1 MPTKPSVLGLQGATL
16 RVEQQRTAALVHNAA
31 VSQLIACSL
40 GPWQPTPVDLP
51 PPPPPPPAP
60 PPAAAWAPAYPPV
73 DPALLRAGTV
83 RVKLLGA
90 AGLKATDLNG
100 KSDPY
105 AVLSLGGKQHK
116 STVVSKTLSP
126 RWDETFSFEG
136 TLGDLTSEPLQ
147 LELFDKDRITR
158 DDSLGTASV
167 SLRDLLTVREKALD
181 VQLSGKGSVSLVITW
196 TAHGDA
202 PPPVDPAL
210 LRTGTVRVKLL
221 SAVGLK
227 AADLNGKSD
236 PYAVLS
242 LGGKQHKSTVVSK
255 TLSPRWDETFSF
267 EGTLGDLTSESLQLE
282 LFDKDRITRDDSLG
296 TASVSLRDLLTVR
309 EKAFDVQLSG
319 KGSVSL
325 VITWTAHGDAPPP
338 VDPALLRT
346 GTVRVKLLSAA
357 GLKAADLN
365 GKSDP
370 YAVLSLGGK
379 QHKSTVVSKTLSPR
393 WDETFSFEGTLGDL
407 TSESLQLELFD
418 KDRITRDDS
427 LGTASVSL
435 RDLLTVRE
443 KALDVQLSG
452 KGSVSLVITW
462 TVHGDAPPPVDPA
475 LLRTGTVRVKLLS
488 AVGLKAGDLNGKSD
502 PYAVLSLG
510 GKQHKSTVVSKTL
523 SPRWDETF
531 SFEGTL
537 GDLTSE
543 SLQLELFDKDRIT
556 RDDSLGTASVS
567 LRDLLTVREKALDV
581 QLSGKGSVSL
591 VITWTAHG
599 DAPPPV
605 DPALLRPG
613 MVRVKLLSAAG
624 LRAADL
630 NGKSDPYA
638 VLSLGGKQHKSTV
651 VSKTL
656 SPRWDETFSFEGT
669 LGDLTSE
676 SLQLELFDKDRI
688 TRDDSLGTASVSLHD
703 LLSVR
708 EKALDVQLSGKGSVS
723 LIITWTAHGDAPPPV
738 DPALLRTDTPPV
750 DPALLRT
757 GTVRVKLLSA
767 AGLKAADL
775 NGKSDPYAVLS
786 LGGKKHKSTVV
797 SKTLSPRWDETFSF
811 EGTLGDLTSEPL
823 QLELFDKDRITRD
836 DSLGMA
842 SVSLR
847 DLLTVRE
854 KALDVQLSGKGS
866 VSLVITWTAHG
877 DAPPQVDPALLH
889 TGTWTAHGDAPPP
902 VDPALLHP
910 GTVRVKLLSAVGLK
924 AADLN
929 GKSDPYAVLSLGG
942 KQHKSTVVSK
952 TLSPCWDET
961 FSFEGTLGDLTSE
974 SLQLELFDK
983 DRITRDDSL
992 GTASVSLRD
1001 LLTVREKALDVQLSG
1016 KGSVLLVITWTAHGD
1031 APPPVDPALLR
1042 TGTWTA
1048 HGDAPP
1054 PVDPALLRPGMVRVK
1069 LLSAAGLRAADLNGK
1084 SDPYAVLSLGGKQ
1097 HKSTVVSKTLSPRWD
1112 ETFSFEGTLGD
1123 LTSESLQL
1131 ELFDKDRI
1139 TRDESL
1145 GTASVSLRDLLT
1157 FREKAFDV
1165 QLSGKGSVSLTITW
1179 IVNGDAPPPADLLRR
1194 SPARFGS
1201 SWLAPRGSRRST

>member
-136 TLGDLTSEPLQ
+136 TLGDLTSEP
-147 LELFDKDRITR
+147 
-158 DDSLGTASV
+158 
-167 SLRDLLTVREKALD
+167 
-181 VQLSGKGSVSLVITW
+181 
-196 TAHGDA
+196 
-202 PPPVDPAL
+202 
-210 LRTGTVRVKLL
+210 
-221 SAVGLK
+221 
-227 AADLNGKSD
+227 
-236 PYAVLS
+236 
-242 LGGKQHKSTVVSK
+242 
-255 TLSPRWDETFSF
+255 
-267 EGTLGDLTSESLQLE
+267 
-282 LFDKDRITRDDSLG
+282 
-296 TASVSLRDLLTVR
+296 
-309 EKAFDVQLSG
+309 
-319 KGSVSL
+319 
-325 VITWTAHGDAPPP
+325 
-338 VDPALLRT
+338 
-346 GTVRVKLLSAA
+346 
-357 GLKAADLN
+357 
-365 GKSDP
+365 
-370 YAVLSLGGK
+370 
-379 QHKSTVVSKTLSPR
+379 
-393 WDETFSFEGTLGDL
+393 
-407 TSESLQLELFD
+407 
-418 KDRITRDDS
+418 
-427 LGTASVSL
+427 
-435 RDLLTVRE
+435 
-443 KALDVQLSG
+443 
-452 KGSVSLVITW
+452 
-462 TVHGDAPPPVDPA
+462 
-475 LLRTGTVRVKLLS
+475 
-488 AVGLKAGDLNGKSD
+488 
-502 PYAVLSLG
+502 
-510 GKQHKSTVVSKTL
+510 
-523 SPRWDETF
+523 
-531 SFEGTL
+531 
-537 GDLTSE
+537 
-543 SLQLELFDKDRIT
+543 
-556 RDDSLGTASVS
+556 
-567 LRDLLTVREKALDV
+567 
-581 QLSGKGSVSL
+581 
-591 VITWTAHG
+591 
-599 DAPPPV
+599 
-605 DPALLRPG
+605 
-613 MVRVKLLSAAG
+613 
-624 LRAADL
+624 
-630 NGKSDPYA
+630 
-638 VLSLGGKQHKSTV
+638 
-651 VSKTL
+651 
-656 SPRWDETFSFEGT
+656 
-669 LGDLTSE
+669 
-676 SLQLELFDKDRI
+676 LQLELFDKDRI

-952 TLSPCWDET
+952 TLSPRWDET

-1016 KGSVLLVITWTAHGD
+1016 KGSVSLVI
-1031 APPPVDPALLR
+1031 
-1042 TGTWTA
+1042 TWTA